1 MKKSWLAAGT
11 VVIVL
16 SLWMAS
22 GLLRTDDDE
31 ASDKTKSDPMM
42 TVEVQPV
49 ELQSM
54 ARKLSLQGEL
64 EPVQYLLLKAE
75 TSGRVDTLLVDKGS
89 RVARGDTLVQLDQ
102 GSRLNLLAE
111 ATARV
116 KSARSEQEAAASL
129 QRQRLQSKVQSELAE
144 AELESALA
152 QQRNIELDISHT
164 SITAPFEAVVNDL
177 PVDIG
182 ELVERGDVIA
192 ELVDD
197 SAFDVTAQAAQQSL
211 AKLKIGQRVSIDL
224 ITGESLPGT
233 LTYLSSVAD
242 PQTRSFRVE
251 ARVDNPEGAF
261 AAGIS
266 ATLVIPLEQVEA
278 AFITPSALSLGDD
291 GELGVK
297 GVDEDNRVFFMP
309 IELVSTS
316 LEGAWVSGI
325 PAGTRIIT
333 LGQGFVAI
341 GEQVETQLAITE
353 EQASQQSPAGG

>member
-1 MKKSWLAAGT
+1 MNKSWLAAGT
-11 VVIVL
+11 LVIIL
-16 SLWMAS
+16 CLWMAS
-22 GLLRTDDDE
+22 GLLRPDHEETSE
-31 ASDKTKSDPMM
+31 ESKSDPLM
-42 TVEVQPV
+42 TVEVHRV

-54 ARKLSLQGEL
+54 ARALSLQGEL
-64 EPVQYLLLKAE
+64 EPVRYLLLKAE
-75 TSGRVDTLLVDKGS
+75 TSGRIEALLVAKGD
-89 RVARGDTLVQLDQ
+89 RVNRGEPLLQLDR

-111 ATARV
+111 ASARV

-129 QRQRLQSKVQSELAE
+129 QRQRLQSKVQSELAD
-144 AELESALA
+144 AALESALA

-164 SITAPFEAVVNDL
+164 SIIAPFDAVVNDL
-177 PVDIG
+177 PVDVG
-182 ELVERGDVIA
+182 ELVERGDVVA

-211 AKLKIGQRVSIDL
+211 SKLRVGQRVSINL

-242 PQTRSFRVE
+242 AQTRSFRVE
-251 ARVDNPEGAF
+251 ARVDNPNGAF
-261 AAGIS
+261 AAGVS

-297 GVDEDNRVFFMP
+297 GVDDDNRVTFLP

-316 LEGAWVSGI
+316 MEGAWVSGI
-325 PAGTRIIT
+325 PEGTRIIT
-333 LGQGFVAI
+333 LGQGFVSI
-341 GEQVETQLAITE
+341 GEPVNTQVAQTPEPIVADGQN
-353 EQASQQSPAGG
+353 